1 LHNVLLKH
9 FTSKTIRLYYAVCLT
24 GISVVVNA
32 SQSMHDNWQA
42 DGEHGQ
48 IMVVGLLSEGACHL
62 ELGSALQQ
70 IDLGTLSKTEL
81 SQPGNETAPVSFS
94 LRLTD
99 CYRSYK
105 EQSIMPGSNELF
117 SYIEPLV
124 TLSFSGVADH
134 DFPSLLNVNGVSG
147 IALRI
152 SDKDRQT
159 VGLNQAGR
167 KYFISRKNEEFNY
180 FVSAVRTSASVQ
192 YGEFWAVTNFSVN
205 YE

>member
-1 LHNVLLKH
+1 MHNVLLKH
-9 FTSKTIRLYYAVCLT
+9 VTDKTIRLCYAVCLT
-24 GISVVVNA
+24 GIPVVVNA
-32 SQSMHDNWQA
+32 TPSVHDNWQV
-42 DGEHGQ
+42 DGEHGE
-48 IMVVGLLSEGACHL
+48 IVVVGLLSEGACHL
-62 ELGSALQQ
+62 DLGSALQQ

-81 SQPGNETAPVSFS
+81 SQPGNETSPVSFS
-94 LRLTD
+94 IRLTD

-105 EQSIMPGSNELF
+105 DQSIMPGNKELF

-134 DFPSLLNVNGVSG
+134 DFPSLLKVNGVSG

-159 VGLNQAGR
+159 VALNQAGR
-167 KYFISRKNEEFNY
+167 KYFISQKNEKFNY
-180 FVSAVRTSASVQ
+180 FVSVVRTSASVQ
-192 YGEFWAVTNFSVN
+192 YGDFWAVTNFRVN

>member
-1 LHNVLLKH
+1 MHNVLLKH
-9 FTSKTIRLYYAVCLT
+9 FTSKTILPYYVVCLT
-24 GISVVVNA
+24 GISVVGNA
-32 SQSMHDNWQA
+32 TTSMHDNWQVE
-42 DGEHGQ
+42 GEHGQ

-81 SQPGNETAPVSFS
+81 SQPGDETSPVSFS
-94 LRLTD
+94 IRLTD

-105 EQSIMPGSNELF
+105 DQSIMPGSNELF

-124 TLSFSGVADH
+124 TLSFSGVSDH
-134 DFPSLLNVNGVSG
+134 DFPSLLKVNGVSG

-159 VGLNQAGR
+159 VALNQSGR
-167 KYFISRKNEEFNY
+167 KYFISQKSEEFNY
-180 FVSAVRTSASVQ
+180 FVSVVRSSASVH
-192 YGEFWAVTNFSVN
+192 YGDFWAVTNFRVN